1 MIIDRKE
8 KKKKDTNELINMLY
22 NNVIEVDIKSKY
34 KNKLKTII
42 SRYIPANKVSTNV
55 EMLIIVNDRLF
66 KTA

>member
-1 MIIDRKE
+1 
-8 KKKKDTNELINMLY
+8 MLY
-22 NNVIEVDIKSKY
+22 NNVIEVGIKSKY